1 MDSDISAPA
10 TARREV
16 RRALAVLGLPGE
28 LADDIVLVTS
38 ELVTNAVEHGG
49 GRCRF
54 DVAQEEGVV
63 TIRVYDPSPDKPVPR
78 APQEPTPRGRGLWLV
93 ERLSSAWG
101 SETYE
106 DGKCVWAR
114 FVLP

>member
-10 TARREV
+10 TARQEV
-16 RRALAVLGLPGE
+16 RRALGVLGVSGE

-54 DVAQEEGVV
+54 EVVGEGSAV
-63 TIRVYDPSPDKPVPR
+63 TLRVYDPSADRPTPR

-93 ERLSSAWG
+93 ERLASAWG
-101 SETYE
+101 SELYG

-114 FVLP
+114 FDLP